1 MMTKT
6 PTHAATL
13 AAGLTAIVALVVLV
27 VAAVSGDATA
37 GLLGIG
43 ALMLV
48 PAARNVVIV
57 VVGDRADRPWAVL
70 GLALLLVVALAVF
83 ADR

>member
-1 MMTKT
+1 MTTKT
-6 PTHAATL
+6 PTHTATL
-13 AAGLTAIVALVVLV
+13 AAGITAVVAMVVLV
-27 VAAVSGDATA
+27 VAAVSGNHTA
-37 GLLGIG
+37 GLVGIG

-70 GLALLLVVALAVF
+70 GLVLLVAVGVVVVLE
-83 ADR
+83 R